1 MVRLLEIFVA
11 LIIVAIL
18 AVVFA
23 IALPNHRHIDKSKVY
38 SAPVRQIYDVLNGY
52 RTYPSWPSPLRA
64 YDLKV
69 RFDFYGPERGSGA
82 KINWIGS
89 GDSKIGNGNLT
100 IIPDPVQDKQVRWA
114 IENNWKGTGK
124 TFTYDL
130 EPSENGKTVKVTLGY
145 DVDYGWDLL
154 ARYSGLYVG
163 GEPSTLIQLHLE
175 DLEKYLSSVPNLDYK
190 DTTFEVKDVAAQP
203 LLCVSTQ
210 AKRSLDEV
218 ADATDKALTQ
228 IQADIKRGE
237 PANAAD
243 APPPETDNK
252 GKKKA
257 APAAPKVQV
266 DTTGPRMTVTSNW
279 GDENY
284 EFDVCLPVSRND
296 IKLTD
301 PVKAVQSYAGKVLT
315 TSFTGSPA
323 QLPLTR
329 LLLKAY
335 ALTHGY
341 AFDDSGTGPGRFYDE
356 LTTTDAHAAEDNQS
370 FTVSLPV
377 TVQQ

>member
-11 LIIVAIL
+11 LIIVAVL

-23 IALPNHRHIDKSKVY
+23 VVLPSHRHIDKAKVY
-38 SAPVRQIYDVLNGY
+38 SAPVRQIYDVLDGY
-52 RTYPSWPSPLRA
+52 RTYPSWPAPLRA
-64 YDLKV
+64 FDAKV
-69 RFDFYGPERGSGA
+69 RFDFQGPESGSGA
-82 KINWIGS
+82 KLTWTGSADSKLGIGS
-89 GDSKIGNGNLT
+89 YT

-114 IENNWKGTGK
+114 IDNNWKGTGK
-124 TFTYDL
+124 TLTWDL
-130 EPSENGKTVKVTLGY
+130 EPAENGKTVKVTLGY

-175 DLEKYLSSVPNLDYK
+175 DLEKYLATVPNVDYK
-190 DTTFEVKDVAAQP
+190 DTTFELKDVTARP
-203 LLCVSTQ
+203 ILYVSTT

-218 ADATDKALTQ
+218 ADATDKALTA
-228 IQADIKRGE
+228 INAEIKR
-237 PANAAD
+237 
-243 APPPETDNK
+243 NK
-252 GKKKA
+252 LE
-257 APAAPKVQV
+257 Q
-266 DTTGPRMTVTSNW
+266 TGPRITLTSNW

-284 EFDVCLPVSRND
+284 DFDVAVPVD
-296 IKLTD
+296 KTD
-301 PVKAVQSYAGKVLT
+301 GITLGEPPKAPAKGKAAAAETEQPAEPTTPVKIGTTYAGKVLT

-329 LLLKAY
+329 LLLKSY

-341 AFDDSGTGPGRFYDE
+341 VFDDSGTGPGRFYDE
-356 LTTTDAHAAEDNQS
+356 LTTTDEHAAEDQQS